1 MWHDEMT
8 SMPKLRTYVTF
19 KSLLEPEKYL
29 SCVYPAKFRISLSK
43 FRCASHKYNI
53 ETGRH
58 NNIPEAERLCNF
70 CISQNIEYIENEYH
84 FLAICPQYQE
94 LRNRF
99 LPPWFIDNPTYNKFV
114 SLLCTTNTFYLN
126 QLANYVYHAM
136 KCRDWLIHFTAMYN
150 FHLFLY
156 SHSVLRNIYF
166 CVLYALWAYGLLRK

>member
-1 MWHDEMT
+1 MVKPRSWFSKYVFNRINNRVKDCSLQTWHDEMT

-43 FRCASHKYNI
+43 FRCASHKLNI

-70 CISQNIEYIENEYH
+70 CISQNTEYIENEYH

-136 KCRDWLIHFTAMYN
+136 KCRD
-150 FHLFLY
+150 
-156 SHSVLRNIYF
+156 
-166 CVLYALWAYGLLRK
+166 